1 LLFAFFLAK
10 NQKKFFHLI
19 FCITVTLGPSVI
31 PQLQYI
37 LPLGPTSLSIQW
49 TVPAAATTDTAEND
63 IEGYFIYFR
72 ESESAAPY
80 NKITIFG
87 RGTHSHV
94 IENLR
99 PEKQYDVKVRF

>member
-1 LLFAFFLAK
+1 M
-10 NQKKFFHLI
+10 
-19 FCITVTLGPSVI
+19 

-49 TVPAAATTDTAEND
+49 TVPAASHSDSH

-87 RGTHSHV
+87 SGTHSH
-94 IENLR
+94 IIDNLR
-99 PEKQYDVKVRF
+99 PERQYDIKVGFKGQLIYLVILVV

>member
-1 LLFAFFLAK
+1 
-10 NQKKFFHLI
+10 
-19 FCITVTLGPSVI
+19 VY

-49 TVPAAATTDTAEND
+49 TVPATTTTSTESN

-87 RGTHSHV
+87 SGTHSH
-94 IENLR
+94 IIDNLR
-99 PEKQYDVKVRF
+99 PERQYDVKVGR

>member
-1 LLFAFFLAK
+1 M
-10 NQKKFFHLI
+10 
-19 FCITVTLGPSVI
+19 I

-49 TVPAAATTDTAEND
+49 TVPASPQQQGEDD

-72 ESESAAPY
+72 ESASAGPY
-80 NKITIFG
+80 SKITIFG

-94 IENLR
+94 IDNLR
-99 PEKQYDVKVRF
+99 PGQQYDVKVC

>member
-1 LLFAFFLAK
+1 MA
-10 NQKKFFHLI
+10 
-19 FCITVTLGPSVI
+19 GPAVI

-37 LPLGPTSLSIQW
+37 LPLGPTSLSVQW
-49 TVPAAATTDTAEND
+49 TVPAPPQEAEDSD

-99 PEKQYDVKVRF
+99 PETQYDVKVGGAARGGRHAADVKEKGEVLN

>member
-1 LLFAFFLAK
+1 M
-10 NQKKFFHLI
+10 
-19 FCITVTLGPSVI
+19 VVGPSVY

-49 TVPAAATTDTAEND
+49 TVPATTSSTESN

-87 RGTHSHV
+87 SGTHSH
-94 IENLR
+94 IIDNLR
-99 PEKQYDVKVRF
+99 PERQYDVKVGR